1 MAKLD
6 TSTIAEQDFMAYVE
20 RLATAVRHADRHQPM
35 RAYLEGL
42 LLPGERKSVEPMA
55 ARVDP
60 HNTGPLHQSMHHFV
74 AKAPWSPDAVIRVA
88 RDHALAEFDE
98 HGGVQAWI
106 VDDTAFRKKGRL
118 SVGVARQ
125 YCGVLG
131 KQDNCQAVVSVSL
144 ANESMSV
151 PAAYPLYLPEE
162 WTNDHQRCRKAGVPD
177 DVVFTAKWQIALTQ
191 MDSLLADRV
200 PTAPVV
206 VDAGYG
212 RGTPF
217 RDGLRARGLHY
228 VAAIPDTITVW
239 PDGKGPLPPKL
250 GSKGT
255 LMRRTPKHQPV
266 AVKHLV
272 RRLPRSA
279 WRSVWWREG
288 TRGDMRSR
296 FALLRVRTA
305 TRDHW
310 RTVPR
315 PLESLLI
322 EWPSPNA
329 KPKFWLSSLDSSIG
343 LTELVRLA
351 HLRWRVERDYEE
363 LKQEVGLGHFEG
375 RGWLGFHHHGALCIA
390 AYAFLIAERARLSPP
405 APLAFLQAPPRP
417 KSFKPRNTSAPP

>member
-1 MAKLD
+1 MASID
-6 TSTIAEQDFMAYVE
+6 TTTIAEQDFMAYVE
-20 RLATAVRHADRHQPM
+20 RLASAVRHADRHGPM

-60 HNTGPLHQSMHHFV
+60 CNTGARHQSMHHFV
-74 AKAPWSPDAVIRVA
+74 AKATWNADAVIRVA
-88 RDHALAEFDE
+88 RDHALAEFAN

-106 VDDTAFRKKGRL
+106 VDDTAFPKKGRF

-131 KQDNCQAVVSVSL
+131 KEENCQAAVSVSL

-151 PAAYPLYLPEE
+151 PAAYRLYLPEV
-162 WTNDHQRCRKAGVPD
+162 WANDRPRCRAAGVPD
-177 DVVFTAKWQIALTQ
+177 DVGFKPKWQIALDQ
-191 MDSLLADRV
+191 IDSLLADRV

-206 VDAGYG
+206 TDTGYG

-217 RDGLRARGLHY
+217 RDGLRARGLQY
-228 VAAIPDTITVW
+228 VAAIPDNITVW
-239 PDGKGPLPPKL
+239 PQGSGPLPPKP
-250 GSKGT
+250 GTKGT
-255 LMRRTPKHQPV
+255 LMRRTPDHQPI
-266 AVKHLV
+266 AVGKLA
-272 RRLPRSA
+272 RQLPDSH

-315 PLESLLI
+315 PVEWLLI
-322 EWPSPNA
+322 EWPSTEE
-329 KPKFWLSSLDSSIG
+329 KPKFWLSSLEASIG
-343 LTELVRLA
+343 ITELVRTA
-351 HLRWRVERDYEE
+351 RLRWRVERDYEE
-363 LKQEVGLGHFEG
+363 LKQELGLGHFEG

-405 APLAFLQAPPRP
+405 VPLAFIQAPLRPRN
-417 KSFKPRNTSAPP
+417 FKPRNTSASS